1 MNSTGKNSN
10 LKYLTQIQELADSIE
25 RVWGSVSPVV
35 RKNKVLNLKYAK
47 IKALKQRLQLKIQGE
62 IKDENTK

>member
-10 LKYLTQIQELADSIE
+10 IKHLTQIQELADSIE
-25 RVWGSVSPVV
+25 RIWGSVSPVA
-35 RKNKVLNLKYAK
+35 RKNKVLKLKYAK
-47 IKALKQRLQLKIQGE
+47 IKALKQRLQIKIQRE

>member
-10 LKYLTQIQELADSIE
+10 IKYLTQIQELADSIE
-25 RVWGSVSPVV
+25 RVWGSVSPAV

-47 IKALKQRLQLKIQGE
+47 IIALKQRLQ
-62 IKDENTK
+62 IKMLSKRK